1 MLAICLIITRYSAHR
16 LGLFCRRRGAKE
28 PLNNFIVFLA
38 ELQKAAPLP
47 ATCGWI
53 ISVWWSL
60 VAWWSS
66 DKICLYLLCAGKYES
81 FEENA
86 EMMKNVCGSKSWNH
100 DVVGSAIRRV
110 EEHKMIFPSS
120 ATAPAARNQAGT
132 ITGQVRDKCGTSPQ
146 DLLIVL
152 WNVSPPHTRK
162 VVSDHRIATFT
173 MK

>member
-120 ATAPAARNQAGT
+120 GTAPAARNQAGT
-132 ITGQVRDKCGTSPQ
+132 SAGQVHKIYWLSSGMSRH
-146 DLLIVL
+146 
-152 WNVSPPHTRK
+152 HTQER
-162 VVSDHRIATFT
+162 SYPTIALQPLQSSR
-173 MK
+173 